1 MEVGTS
7 RTDGVVVITRFTEY
21 YLVECSMCHW
31 RQSYESAHTAGW
43 LAFCHNRNFRK
54 EGCGSRRTIM
64 IGVYDVSEA
73 DEAASDKET
82 ALRNLRSQVERG
94 ETPAIIDMYER
105 AAWQCGAT
113 VAETE
118 ATIKKGRVK

>member
-1 MEVGTS
+1 
-7 RTDGVVVITRFTEY
+7 
-21 YLVECSMCHW
+21 
-31 RQSYESAHTAGW
+31 
-43 LAFCHNRNFRK
+43 
-54 EGCGSRRTIM
+54 M